1 MYRKHVGRALIL
13 ALMLSGATSMNAQ
26 RITRQFKNVPLKTVL
41 AEVEKELQYS
51 IIYKKDEVNE
61 RKQITRDFKDASLEE
76 VLSAVL
82 DNGLSYSVQ
91 GKMIVISKKEAAGSS
106 ITQQKQIIVKGIV
119 KDENG
124 EPVVGANVVEKGTS
138 NGTITD
144 MDGNFS
150 LSISEGSKLSI
161 TYIGYLD
168 KDVAVSKGKT
178 TLNIQLKEDTQA
190 LDEVVV
196 VGYGSV
202 KKRDLTGSVS
212 QISSSSIQNQ
222 AVMKDPM
229 QALQGK
235 IAGADITM
243 GNSPGASSTIVI
255 RGYNSI
261 NAGNDP
267 LIVVDDA
274 PFGGKIDEINPAEIE
289 SIDVLKD
296 ASSTAI
302 YGSRASNGV
311 IIITTKKG
319 SGSDIKVSFQTT
331 NSIATKTKTSDML
344 NTDEFINIVNQ
355 YGTEHQ
361 KSLLGDYRTNWND
374 EIYQTAFGTD
384 NNLSVSGLALP
395 WLPFRVS
402 TGMYYQD
409 GILKTDNTK
418 RFTGNVNLTPSFFH
432 NELRFNIGLKGTYSK
447 NRFAD
452 TDAIWAG
459 STLNPTIPVYSGND
473 TFGGYNEAIDANG
486 VPVTG
491 ALANA
496 VGRLNQYDSTSD
508 VYRFIGS
515 ASVDWNVRWVKGLR
529 LHTTGGYDWSKGKG
543 HIYVPK
549 EAVSYYTTG
558 GRDYTYGPQ
567 KNYNK
572 LLTIYANYH
581 NDFDAI
587 HSGIDVTVGY
597 DYQFWKYTTPFYAI
611 LSADGVQQ
619 STSAATDQRHSL
631 MSYYG
636 RLNYTFMDRYLL
648 TATMR
653 RDGSSRFASDN
664 RWGTFPSVALA
675 WRVSQEH
682 FFEPLRTV
690 MNDVKLRV
698 SYGITGQQDGITN
711 YGYIPVYTPG
721 LDGAQYLFGGNPIY
735 TYRPEAYNPELKW
748 ETTKSWN
755 YGIDLAFLENR
766 FTFSADFYTRKTE
779 NLLATVPM
787 PAGTNF
793 DKLMLQNVGNVDSK
807 GLELSVT
814 GHIINTKNWSW
825 TASAN
830 AAWQK
835 VRIKNLTLTPGAP
848 SPDTEVGPW
857 IDAYQMQVFS
867 TDYAP
872 YSFYLYKQLYDA
884 ETGQPIEGLY
894 ADLDGDGEIT
904 NKDRYHHHSPAPDW
918 ILGFSTSLRYKKWTL
933 STSLRANIGGYI
945 FNGMAMNTGAWETMS
960 YNDYQLNNLNRSFL
974 DTRFTKRQ
982 FLSDHYLEN
991 ASFLKMDNLQ
1001 LSYDFGRIYKTIGLH
1016 ASAMVQNVFTVT
1028 KYKGVDPET
1037 ANGVDTSVYPRPRT
1051 YSITIGLNF

>member
-1 MYRKHVGRALIL
+1 MNCNILNLRHLTVLLIL
-13 ALMLSGATSMNAQ
+13 CTAFLGGAIPAFAQQGGKKMTGQVIDENKEPMIGVSILIVGTSTGTVTDFDGNY
-26 RITRQFKNVPLKTVL
+26 TLNVPKDS
-41 AEVEKELQYS
+41 KELQFSYVGYETKV
-51 IIYKKDEVNE
+51 ITIPVNSNVLNVQM
-61 RKQITRDFKDASLEE
+61 KSDSQ
-76 VLSAVL
+76 VLSDV
-82 DNGLSYSVQ
+82 
-91 GKMIVISKKEAAGSS
+91 VI
-106 ITQQKQIIVKGIV
+106 
-119 KDENG
+119 
-124 EPVVGANVVEKGTS
+124 
-138 NGTITD
+138 
-144 MDGNFS
+144 
-150 LSISEGSKLSI
+150 
-161 TYIGYLD
+161 IGY
-168 KDVAVSKGKT
+168 G
-178 TLNIQLKEDTQA
+178 TQRK
-190 LDEVVV
+190 
-196 VGYGSV
+196 S
-202 KKRDLTGSVS
+202 DLTGSVAS
-212 QISSSSIQNQ
+212 VGTKDFNKGMVSSPEELVN
-222 AVMKDPM
+222 
-229 QALQGK
+229 GK
-235 IAGADITM
+235 IAGVQIVN
-243 GNSPGASSTIVI
+243 GGGSPTSVSTIRIRGGASL
-255 RGYNSI
+255 
-261 NAGNDP
+261 NASNDP
-267 LIVVDDA
+267 LIVLDEV
-274 PFGGKIDEINPAEIE
+274 PMEVGGSISGGGNFLSLINPNDIE
-289 SIDVLKD
+289 SMTVLKD

-361 KSLLGDYRTNWND
+361 KSLLGNYRTNWND

-418 RFTGNVNLTPSFFH
+418 RFTGNINLTPSFFH

-814 GHIINTKNWSW
+814 GHIINTKLVMDGKCQCCMAKSKDKE
-825 TASAN
+825 SY
-830 AAWQK
+830 
-835 VRIKNLTLTPGAP
+835 
-848 SPDTEVGPW
+848 
-857 IDAYQMQVFS
+857 AYS
-867 TDYAP
+867 RCSKP
-872 YSFYLYKQLYDA
+872 
-884 ETGQPIEGLY
+884 
-894 ADLDGDGEIT
+894 
-904 NKDRYHHHSPAPDW
+904 
-918 ILGFSTSLRYKKWTL
+918 
-933 STSLRANIGGYI
+933 
-945 FNGMAMNTGAWETMS
+945 
-960 YNDYQLNNLNRSFL
+960 
-974 DTRFTKRQ
+974 
-982 FLSDHYLEN
+982 
-991 ASFLKMDNLQ
+991 
-1001 LSYDFGRIYKTIGLH
+1001 
-1016 ASAMVQNVFTVT
+1016 
-1028 KYKGVDPET
+1028 
-1037 ANGVDTSVYPRPRT
+1037 
-1051 YSITIGLNF
+1051 

>member
-1 MYRKHVGRALIL
+1 M
-13 ALMLSGATSMNAQ
+13 
-26 RITRQFKNVPLKTVL
+26 
-41 AEVEKELQYS
+41 
-51 IIYKKDEVNE
+51 
-61 RKQITRDFKDASLEE
+61 
-76 VLSAVL
+76 
-82 DNGLSYSVQ
+82 
-91 GKMIVISKKEAAGSS
+91 
-106 ITQQKQIIVKGIV
+106 
-119 KDENG
+119 
-124 EPVVGANVVEKGTS
+124 
-138 NGTITD
+138 
-144 MDGNFS
+144 
-150 LSISEGSKLSI
+150 
-161 TYIGYLD
+161 
-168 KDVAVSKGKT
+168 
-178 TLNIQLKEDTQA
+178 
-190 LDEVVV
+190 
-196 VGYGSV
+196 
-202 KKRDLTGSVS
+202 
-212 QISSSSIQNQ
+212 
-222 AVMKDPM
+222 
-229 QALQGK
+229 
-235 IAGADITM
+235 
-243 GNSPGASSTIVI
+243 
-255 RGYNSI
+255 
-261 NAGNDP
+261 
-267 LIVVDDA
+267 
-274 PFGGKIDEINPAEIE
+274 
-289 SIDVLKD
+289 
-296 ASSTAI
+296 
-302 YGSRASNGV
+302 
-311 IIITTKKG
+311 
-319 SGSDIKVSFQTT
+319 
-331 NSIATKTKTSDML
+331 
-344 NTDEFINIVNQ
+344 
-355 YGTEHQ
+355 
-361 KSLLGDYRTNWND
+361 
-374 EIYQTAFGTD
+374 
-384 NNLSVSGLALP
+384 
-395 WLPFRVS
+395 
-402 TGMYYQD
+402 
-409 GILKTDNTK
+409 
-418 RFTGNVNLTPSFFH
+418 
-432 NELRFNIGLKGTYSK
+432 
-447 NRFAD
+447 
-452 TDAIWAG
+452 
-459 STLNPTIPVYSGND
+459 
-473 TFGGYNEAIDANG
+473 
-486 VPVTG
+486 TG

-648 TATMR
+648 MATMR

-814 GHIINTKNWSW
+814 GHIINTKIGHGQQVPMLHGKSKDKE
-825 TASAN
+825 SY
-830 AAWQK
+830 
-835 VRIKNLTLTPGAP
+835 
-848 SPDTEVGPW
+848 
-857 IDAYQMQVFS
+857 AYS
-867 TDYAP
+867 RCSKP
-872 YSFYLYKQLYDA
+872 
-884 ETGQPIEGLY
+884 
-894 ADLDGDGEIT
+894 
-904 NKDRYHHHSPAPDW
+904 
-918 ILGFSTSLRYKKWTL
+918 
-933 STSLRANIGGYI
+933 
-945 FNGMAMNTGAWETMS
+945 
-960 YNDYQLNNLNRSFL
+960 
-974 DTRFTKRQ
+974 
-982 FLSDHYLEN
+982 
-991 ASFLKMDNLQ
+991 
-1001 LSYDFGRIYKTIGLH
+1001 
-1016 ASAMVQNVFTVT
+1016 
-1028 KYKGVDPET
+1028 
-1037 ANGVDTSVYPRPRT
+1037 
-1051 YSITIGLNF
+1051 